1 MVITRNA
8 LPRGISKNFVARD
21 IDSPQLRFFHGCSPN
36 PNDARISWWQNLH
49 LQIIA
54 EQRILQC

>member
-1 MVITRNA
+1 MVIPEMHCRAGYPN
-8 LPRGISKNFVARD
+8 LVARD
-21 IDSPQLRFFHGCSPN
+21 IDSPQLRLFHGCSPN